1 MKEIVK
7 YNNKVNRIA
16 LAGWGERDMNIFFTL
31 LCQARDEGT
40 AKLEFNIAD
49 IRRAAGVTTHKLS
62 NKDFMELVGKSAL
75 IKWSLFRCLIV
86 DEEKRNHVISVF
98 EDIAWNERV
107 MSFKMTESFVDLVN
121 DLEHFTMFEL
131 KRFIAIDGKYAKTLF
146 RNLSQFNN
154 NGDNPHH
161 YSVSIAD
168 FRQIY
173 CVPKTYDSKAIMKE
187 IIKPSM
193 KELKEDFYDLK
204 CVVNYDDTKKG
215 NPVKGYTFYWTDI
228 PRNTQKEEI
237 VDSGRGAVARAI
249 SGEIKR
255 LLEENHK
262 EYLEEDLISRLPD
275 TPEDG
280 EEIPF

>member
-1 MKEIVK
+1 MKKIVK

-16 LAGWGERDMNIFFTL
+16 LVGWEERDMNIFFTL

-40 AKLEFNIAD
+40 EKLEFNIAD
-49 IRRAAGVTTHKLS
+49 IRKEAGVTTHTLS

-98 EDIAWNERV
+98 EDIAWNDRV

-161 YSVSIAD
+161 YSVTMEN

-173 CVPKTYDSKAIMKE
+173 CVPKSYNSNDIMEKV
-187 IIKPSM
+187 IKPSM
-193 KELKEDFYDLK
+193 KELEEDFYDLK
-204 CVVNYDDTKKG
+204 CVVNYGNTKG

-228 PRNTQKEEI
+228 PRTAQEDEI

-255 LLEENHK
+255 MVEENHK
-262 EYLEEDLISRLPD
+262 EYLEEDIVSCLVAAS
-275 TPEDG
+275 EDG
-280 EEIPF
+280 E